1 MGYVKFSFRMGGGK
15 DFTVFYHLWRG
26 SSFTTTY
33 FKYICA
39 NSIEEIQGELE
50 KQGIF
55 GADIFCV
62 LNRHPDDV
70 LGD

>member
-1 MGYVKFSFRMGGGK
+1 MR
-15 DFTVFYHLWRG
+15 DFTVFYTISHTRMSG
-26 SSFTTTY
+26 TSFSLPDY
-33 FKYICA
+33 KKVRA